1 MIDCIAT
8 WYLRCQ
14 YARVTTGTRR
24 GGLMMNKIAVESD
37 IDSTEHLKEIFDQS
51 LAVLC
56 ETKEVSP
63 RSLPLHIR
71 AADLQ
76 KRALTDAAK
85 ALTMLWKIS
94 EPRRVRP

>member
-1 MIDCIAT
+1 
-8 WYLRCQ
+8 
-14 YARVTTGTRR
+14 
-24 GGLMMNKIAVESD
+24 MMNKVAVTSD
-37 IDSTEHLKEIFDQS
+37 LNSAEQLQDIFDHS

-56 ETKEVSP
+56 ESKKVSP
-63 RSLPLHIR
+63 RSLPLHIS

-94 EPRRVRP
+94 EPRRVKP

>member
-1 MIDCIAT
+1 
-8 WYLRCQ
+8 
-14 YARVTTGTRR
+14 
-24 GGLMMNKIAVESD
+24 MMNKIAVKGD
-37 IDSTEHLKEIFDQS
+37 IDSTEHLKGIFDQS

-56 ETKEVSP
+56 EGKEVSP
-63 RSLPLHIR
+63 RSLPLHIS

-94 EPRRVRP
+94 EQRRVRP

>member
-1 MIDCIAT
+1 
-8 WYLRCQ
+8 
-14 YARVTTGTRR
+14 
-24 GGLMMNKIAVESD
+24 MMNKIAVKSD
-37 IDSTEHLKEIFDQS
+37 IDSTEHLKGIFDHS

-56 ETKEVSP
+56 EGKEVSP
-63 RSLPLHIR
+63 RSLPLHIS

>member
-1 MIDCIAT
+1 
-8 WYLRCQ
+8 
-14 YARVTTGTRR
+14 
-24 GGLMMNKIAVESD
+24 MMNKIAVKSD
-37 IDSTEHLKEIFDQS
+37 SDSTEHLKGIFDHS

-63 RSLPLHIR
+63 RSLPLHIS

-94 EPRRVRP
+94 EQRRVRP

>member
-1 MIDCIAT
+1 
-8 WYLRCQ
+8 
-14 YARVTTGTRR
+14 
-24 GGLMMNKIAVESD
+24 MMNKVALKSD
-37 IDSTEHLKEIFDQS
+37 TDSAEYLKGIFDQS

-56 ETKEVSP
+56 EGKEVSS
-63 RSLPLHIR
+63 RSLPLYIS

-94 EPRRVRP
+94 GPRRVRP

>member
-1 MIDCIAT
+1 
-8 WYLRCQ
+8 
-14 YARVTTGTRR
+14 
-24 GGLMMNKIAVESD
+24 MMNKVAVTNDLNSPEQ
-37 IDSTEHLKEIFDQS
+37 LQGIFDHS

-56 ETKEVSP
+56 ESKHVSP
-63 RSLPLHIR
+63 RSLPLHIS

-94 EPRRVRP
+94 EPRRVKP

>member
-1 MIDCIAT
+1 
-8 WYLRCQ
+8 
-14 YARVTTGTRR
+14 
-24 GGLMMNKIAVESD
+24 MNKIAVKSD
-37 IDSTEHLKEIFDQS
+37 IDSTERLKGIFDHS

-63 RSLPLHIR
+63 RSLPLHIS

>member
-1 MIDCIAT
+1 M
-8 WYLRCQ
+8 LNK
-14 YARVTTGTRR
+14 VTVKNDLNSAENLQG
-24 GGLMMNKIAVESD
+24 
-37 IDSTEHLKEIFDQS
+37 IFDHS

-56 ETKEVSP
+56 ESKELSP
-63 RSLPLHIR
+63 RSLPLHIS

-94 EPRRVRP
+94 EPRRVRT